1 MKRLITFFILIPFVA
16 FSQNDASIWD
26 LDFLEQ
32 APKVEETNL
41 KQEAGLK
48 SIFYS
53 SVDYNGKPT
62 KVYAYYGYPKS
73 EKPKD
78 GYPAVV
84 LVHGGGGTAIA
95 KWVRIWNEKGYVA
108 LSMDLEGHLPSEH
121 HKDRKGFEG
130 SGPSRYGVFHDNDK
144 PLKEQWYYHAVAQVI
159 LANSFVRSLEDV
171 NKDQV
176 GVTGVSWGGMLTSTV
191 AGVDQRFC
199 FAIPIYGCGFLN
211 GTDGAMGQHFKNGNQ
226 AYRDNLLNNFEGQK
240 YLPLANMP
248 MLFINGSNDHH
259 FPIPGSVASY
269 KAPKSDSYLY
279 IEDQLGHGHPPA
291 WKVKESYFFAD
302 AVINN
307 KPIMSVQKTVMN
319 LGKGTIS
326 AIVKSTKPVKAT
338 VFYTE
343 DSGKWEERKWK
354 SATANVNGKK
364 VSGEISKNATAA
376 YLFITDENGMTL
388 SSEVKF
394 QDIVN

>member
-1 MKRLITFFILIPFVA
+1 MKRLITFFLLVPFIA
-16 FSQNDASIWD
+16 FSQNEVSVWD
-26 LDFLEQ
+26 LNLLEKT
-32 APKVEETNL
+32 PIVEETTL

-53 SVDYNGKPT
+53 GVEYNGKPT
-62 KVYAYYGYPKS
+62 KVYAYYGYPKTK
-73 EKPKD
+73 KPSD

-95 KWVRIWNEKGYVA
+95 EWVRVWNDKGYVA
-108 LSMDLEGHLPSEH
+108 LSMDLEGHLPSAH
-121 HKDRKGFEG
+121 HKDRVGFEG
-130 SGPSRYGVFHDNDK
+130 AGPSRYGVFHDNDK
-144 PLKEQWYYHAVAQVI
+144 PIKDQWYYHAVAQVI
-159 LANSFVRSLEDV
+159 LANSFLRSLDDV
-171 NKDQV
+171 DKENI

-191 AGVDQRFC
+191 AGVDQRFR

-211 GTDGAMGQHFKNGNQ
+211 GTDGAMGKHFKNGNQ

-240 YLPLANMP
+240 YLPLAKMP

-259 FPIPGSVASY
+259 FPIPASVASY

-291 WKVKESYFFAD
+291 WKVKESYLFAD
-302 AVINN
+302 AVVYN
-307 KPIMSVQKTVMN
+307 KPIMSIQKTEMD
-319 LGKGTIS
+319 LSKGLIS
-326 AIVKSTKPVKAT
+326 AVVKNTKAVEAV

-343 DSGKWEERKWK
+343 DNKQWEKRNWK
-354 SATANVNGKK
+354 KAAAIIKGKK
-364 VSGEISKNATAA
+364 VSAEISRNSTAA

-388 SSEVKF
+388 SSEVKINN
-394 QDIVN
+394 IVN